1 MSEYRWNNRF
11 NPPLETASINFP
23 KRVTDLPT
31 TPANSTTHQMYGA
44 PFTPV
49 YTNPITSVPPISITT
64 LDVCSAQLTV
74 TMTLSF
80 GYRMSGT
87 DHVEFTFTN
96 SNTDVA
102 TTKSFQPATTY
113 TVGEFDP
120 GVTYFVYV
128 TPYINGLYTAPG
140 YYTSLSATSFF
151 LSSFATPP
159 GILQGLSL
167 TGSGSFA
174 IIRYTGVYPANILNQ
189 IAVDDNFGSP
199 QILIPVTSSSGTIVI
214 GPYTNGSG
222 YQFQLAPV
230 TGLAGQI
237 LRYGNPIP
245 VPAGSFFIPG
255 PPGTPNV
262 MSFLVDGANLS
273 FRIEADTT
281 VHPEPVSYLATT
293 YESLLFS
300 SLPSITG
307 PLDSITDLPYDYC
320 GFSVSTGLITPSNF
334 SVLSSGVAAC
344 NLVADITDNE
354 TGLWYSFRV
363 TSATLTGNELRGEYV
378 FTNSNL
384 QKTNLLYN
392 LGGPYTVNFSNVTLG
407 AEISS
412 YPFVDTRT
420 TISNINNT
428 ARFTTVLIKS
438 FANNVYTTPA
448 EYEYLTVFVGP
459 PFTPTNV
466 SNAVGNR
473 TFQWTVGSTGGP
485 RPTSYNFY
493 LGNTQTTLL
502 ASSTSVVGTISGL
515 TNGTTYTFNVVAY
528 ANSLSSAPL
537 TITGIVPAFAAPTSL
552 AVTSIDNT
560 EVNLGIGRPL
570 GGALG
575 YIVHAISGTNTVV
588 ASVRVEDTVDTPVP
602 ATFVG
607 GTLSAG
613 FAYSFKVYSQ
623 DTANPPPF
631 GFNVNLSAATPTSYF
646 LGPPARTTNI
656 RGSWAGTANVSDGTT
671 PTAVFTLTSTWPGGV
686 PVTEYLISNS
696 YLGSTWTASSEP
708 NYNLNYSFDVSSYAT
723 HRFTITPFGNNLL
736 GLSAQSASFDLNP
749 QPPTTASL
757 VFSGTQGLT
766 LTVAFSGPAYTAPN
780 DFYTILPLLTQNVS
794 GRVQSS
800 PFQNST
806 PVTSGYAYQFGVFS
820 TICGIVSLSGRIT
833 NTAFSGPPAPP
844 IVTFTLGPNRINFT
858 LLGDPCNNVVISNY
872 QITEFFSNISAGYV
886 RTALPPVV
894 VSVTPSAVP
903 SIATST
909 VSGVTTQTLNRVP
922 VSGFW
927 TESNSFFPS
936 FSYTPTILPET
947 SPLVLNTY
955 SNLVTLT
962 VELGVTSLTFPVT
975 AYSSNPPNTYG
986 YGTNLVVKPSQ
997 TMFNPASSLIFTWNS
1012 GSGPFSGGKYRY
1024 DIVSLGY
1031 SVGGNTLTSIT
1042 PTSQFINLYVPVP
1055 GISSVSLSNTTATVN
1070 VAASTDTSVVPQYYT
1085 VTDNFGNSLSGA
1097 TTLSSFVFSG
1107 LTAGQTYS
1115 YTVTGFSNG
1124 IQSVSSI
1131 PVLAYPG
1138 VPGPPGI
1145 SNFDTSFVKAGNGSA
1160 TATFNTFVG
1169 TTPYFVPLTDICL
1182 TVAQGTAGYS
1192 IAKTNISGL
1201 YTSNG
1206 PTYTLTN
1213 LSAGST
1219 YIFTLSAY
1227 GNQVYSTLSSVY
1239 SLFVGSIPPNGSPS
1253 VLLSNTNAF
1262 ITVSAANLAS
1272 RVGAVHPTSYVF
1284 TYTLC
1289 GSGIINSQ
1297 TVPYSEGQTQ
1307 YQGRFNNGELT
1318 ALSNYSFGVYT
1329 VTNGFCGN
1337 VVQAGVYNMGGPR
1350 DSLFSLTSVTTP
1362 GGNPTTADVSLQIIV
1377 STGYTPSPGLWPDT
1391 AYYFQAFTALDLLN
1405 YTPTLNPP
1413 PPTTDISQVNG
1424 NLYVVIAGPPGPI
1437 SDLGS
1442 GGRGA
1447 LVTYTYSNILSNQNV
1462 TVYVGKQSAVSNAPS
1477 YSSMVVFPDGTHIEA
1492 GAGGGPAY
1500 VGTVNGKPTTLA
1512 GVPGLSLYGNVGGD
1526 GGISPAHPSG
1536 FDGDGAA
1543 LDGSGNTINPIG
1555 LRVIPG
1561 GNTTIE
1567 GYVSL
1572 TYSTSIVPPTQM
1584 TSNIFVGRV
1593 PTAYRYSIDVY
1604 GIKNQ
1609 VQGISLSASVVVP
1622 PALPISP
1629 IITVNPQ
1636 TPPLLNIQLNTPIP
1650 ATVSWTPSPTTG
1662 SVYYYFINT
1671 SAGGLTFNSILTTDQ
1686 INLSYGFTATLYV
1699 QATTNSLSSAFA
1711 SSPPTLVSTN
1721 PPTNLTYSR
1730 NSTIVTLS
1738 WGSAYQPPYFIT
1750 GIISNFNYTFTV
1762 STATNAGV
1770 NNVYISSAGGGPAV
1784 TFGSNLLTP
1793 ARYAQIVDSIGS
1805 NEPIFVTLSGTGGY
1819 NRTFQVNAFNTE
1831 VVGSQIIGYLMS
1843 NTTLASLPSY
1853 SGATLVA
1860 SITNPS
1866 SLPTDGYTIWD
1877 TCGGAIIASNI
1888 YSNTYTWTGGVL
1900 GQRYNLA
1907 VQALNSNLYS
1917 PTSSASAG
1925 FLLAT
1930 TPVSLLSVSNIGS
1943 TVTISWTTPVQ
1954 SDGVRPTTNPPY
1966 FWNIYDQSGALITT
1980 GSTLSTTQFGA
1991 TLGRTYTYAIMT
2003 SYYGVSSTLTY
2014 GNPISLFTN
2023 PPTAVTQTTFG
2034 PGIVLSWGAA
2044 MQTVYFPN
2052 APTVATS
2059 QFPNGGYSI
2068 TDLCGN
2074 YGTTLTVSS
2083 NLTELYIPI
2092 AAPPYRSYNFA
2103 ITALHSSI
2111 CSAQVAPG
2119 PVFLGVNPVTN
2130 LTVTTLGNLATLRW
2144 LPALSNGPNSPY
2156 IIYDANGN
2164 QIGDPSTSFVRTL
2177 TYSTPGIYSITTLAT
2192 ELVSVYAYGAG
2203 GSVGA
2208 GGFVSNTYTV
2218 NSNTTI
2224 IISVGQAGAGGGNS
2238 TVYVPNPANPYLI
2251 LDAGGGGGFTVS
2263 GLGFIRNGGVSD
2275 GGGPGL
2281 PGFGS
2286 GGNASLGGGSPAGVD
2301 GQVVITLTTQTLS
2314 AALSVGTGVTS
2325 ITFPIINNTNYVL
2338 TVASYSNGLVATAS
2352 LGLNTIISAPSNLTT
2367 TNDGLYLSNRWD
2379 APITQPTGYLLTN
2392 LTTGT
2397 FNTPG
2402 IVSNSVF
2409 TEPGVNG
2416 TSYRF
2421 SLLALSNGLPSTQ
2434 ITSSPITLFCP
2445 APSNFNSSY
2454 SGTVISF
2461 TASGNPLFALET
2473 YTLTDGNGV
2482 VLQSGLPQFGV
2493 GSPTSTVQISPVT
2506 RVAGSNYTFRLFGT
2520 INGLSSTSVTTSA
2533 NLVIPGST
2541 TLGTPPFILNGTS
2554 SLITGSNS
2562 VYVSPCTPR
2571 GDTWRIA
2578 GTSLVRTYNQYTGV
2592 PGIQTWNSVAMS
2604 SNGDVIV
2611 ATNNDSSTGSN
2622 IWISLNDGLNWTGAT
2637 NPAGRAGYTAS
2648 NVAIALNGTTAVV
2661 ATTGGLWMSSNV
2673 LGSAP
2678 WSNITIPT
2686 SDIAAVAVSPDGS
2699 RIVYTPS
2706 SVGTV
2711 YYATM
2716 SGYPNIAFFGA
2727 NGPASPVTSTVFG
2740 GTQWARSGLAWSG
2753 DGTTIIAAAGN
2764 NPSGLMYISTNY
2776 GQTFSILPV
2785 YVYPVTTD
2793 YRPRSFTNVSVN
2805 SNATIILASYT
2816 PASTSG
2822 SNQSV
2827 RRYFYGQAG
2836 AYSNY
2841 WTEFSTGSGNGLL
2854 VPSSRGSYKTITSFG
2869 GDIQIICDSLS
2880 GSVFTSYDQG
2890 YSWYIVTVFQ
2900 NSSGYQAAGV
2910 SSDGLTQI
2918 VLGSNTYL
2926 QTLINTPQQ
2935 AASTNDYVAINANS
2949 GPYTAPAG
2957 VDGYTITPL
2966 LKNIPGPSQYV
2977 WTTPTPG
2984 PSFYAQTTAGT
2995 ANITGPSYASGYSL
3009 SGSITVMFLV
3019 INITSPVFPSSQTFN
3034 ISQISTYPETTATKY
3049 SSNAD
3054 SVTYSIQNTAYT
3066 TCNMSPGLY
3075 VFAVGA
3081 TGGTNTCNS
3090 PAEVYIPPPPP
3101 TGLTINGASGGTQLS
3116 VTWTAPANTF
3126 FPSSVQYQVYS
3137 NGAFLCNTASTFAEV
3152 ANSGSAT
3159 LVQVRTLTVSF
3170 TSTFVSAT
3178 SAPPAPPANM
3188 TISGYSNVSNVYLTW
3203 TSNAGTTYNIS
3214 YGATTTNS
3222 VTSPVVV
3229 PIPPGSNVV
3238 IGLTA
3243 LSNGLLS
3250 TKSILTCTNRIGSA
3264 VAAGIT
3270 ANVNVTT
3277 NFIVTSMR
3285 IIGGGGAGG
3294 AGGWGGNAISTQGG
3308 GGGGQGGTLT
3318 FSSGTGPIQSSAVIT
3333 LAAGK
3338 GGTAGISGN
3347 GGGGG
3352 TGSYISVGGNVV
3364 AYASGGGGGGGGNG
3378 SAGGNGSGYAGVGT
3392 GGTGGQVG
3400 TNINGGGGGGGG
3412 GIGTIPGANLPVGS
3426 YTSLS
3431 GSNGSSRV
3439 DSGSGLSNFGGAG
3452 GGGAGAGAQQSTP
3465 GVGGNFATV
3474 VGCAGGGGAGAS
3486 SFSTNPS
3493 NSPRGGAA
3501 ADGYVTISYVYLTG

>member
-1 MSEYRWNNRF
+1 
-11 NPPLETASINFP
+11 
-23 KRVTDLPT
+23 
-31 TPANSTTHQMYGA
+31 MYGG
-44 PFTPV
+44 PFVPV
-49 YTNPITSVPPISITT
+49 YTNPITRVPPISITT

-80 GYRMSGT
+80 GYKMSGT

-96 SNTDVA
+96 SNTNVM

-151 LSSFATPP
+151 LSSFATAP

-167 TGSGSFA
+167 TGSGSYA

-189 IAVDDNFGSP
+189 IAVDDNWGDA
-199 QILIPVTSSSGTIVI
+199 QLLIPVTSTSGSIVI

-222 YQFQLAPV
+222 YQFQVAPV
-230 TGLAGQI
+230 TGTAGQI

-245 VPAGSFFIPG
+245 VPAGRFFVPG
-255 PPGTPNV
+255 PPGTPNAL
-262 MSFLVDGANLS
+262 FYLVNTCNLD
-273 FRIEADTT
+273 FTVQADTT

-293 YESLLFS
+293 YESLLS
-300 SLPSITG
+300 STLPPITG

-320 GFSVSTGLITPSNF
+320 AFSVSTGLITPSNF

-344 NLVADITDNE
+344 NLVADITDDA

-363 TSATLTGNELRGEYV
+363 TSATLTLNELRGGYV

-384 QKTNLLYN
+384 QKANLLYN

-407 AEISS
+407 TVISS
-412 YPFVDTRT
+412 YPFVDPKT

-438 FANNVYTTPA
+438 FANNLYTIPA

-459 PFTPTNV
+459 PFIPINV
-466 SNAVGNR
+466 SNAVGNQ
-473 TFQWTVGSTGGP
+473 TFQWTVGSNGGP
-485 RPTSYNFY
+485 RPISYNFY

-537 TITGIVPAFAAPTSL
+537 TITGVIPAFASPKSL
-552 AVTSIDNT
+552 TVASIDNT
-560 EVNLGIGRPL
+560 EVNLEIGRPL
-570 GGALG
+570 GGSLG
-575 YIVHAISGTNTVV
+575 YVLQAISGANTVV
-588 ASVRVEDTVDTPVP
+588 ARTRVADSTDPTAVYTS
-602 ATFVG
+602 ATFAN

-613 FAYSFKVYSQ
+613 FAYSFKVFSQ
-623 DTANPPPF
+623 DTANPDPS
-631 GFNVNLSAATPTSYF
+631 FNITLSAATPTSYY

-686 PVTEYLISNS
+686 PVTEYQILDS
-696 YLGSTWTASSEP
+696 YLGRTWTAP
-708 NYNLNYSFDVSSYAT
+708 ADQYYNLNYSFDISSYAT
-723 HRFTITPFGNNLL
+723 HRFTITPFGNNLT

-766 LTVAFSGPAYTAPN
+766 LTVVFSGPAYTAPN
-780 DFYTILPLLTQNVS
+780 DYYTILPLLTQNIC
-794 GRVQSS
+794 GQVQSS

-806 PVTSGYAYQFGVFS
+806 PVTSGYAYQFGVYS
-820 TICGIVSLSGRIT
+820 TICGIVSLSARTT
-833 NTAFSGPPAPP
+833 NTAYSGPPAPP
-844 IVTFTLGPNRINFT
+844 IVTYALGTNQINFT
-858 LLGDPCNNVVISNY
+858 LRGDPCNNVVISNY
-872 QITEFFSNISAGYV
+872 QITEYFSNTISGYI
-886 RTALPPVV
+886 RTGLPPVV
-894 VSVTPSAVP
+894 VSVTPSTVP
-903 SIATST
+903 STATST
-909 VSGVTTQTLNRVP
+909 VSGRFSQTFTAFRPAN
-922 VSGFW
+922 SW
-927 TESNSFFPS
+927 SESNSFFPS
-936 FSYTPTILPET
+936 FSSLSNPQ
-947 SPLVLNTY
+947 SDPLQLNTY

-962 VELGVTSLTFPVT
+962 LCQGVTSLSFPVT
-975 AYSSNPPNTYG
+975 AYSFNSPDTYT
-986 YGTNLVVKPSQ
+986 YGTNLTVKPSQ
-997 TMFNPASSLIFTWNS
+997 TVFDPTNSLIFTWQS
-1012 GSGPFSGGKYRY
+1012 GTGPFSGGKYRY

-1031 SVGGNTLTSIT
+1031 STGGNTLTSIT
-1042 PTSQFINLYVPVP
+1042 PNTQFISLYVPVP
-1055 GISSVSLSNTTATVN
+1055 GTPSVSLSNTTVTVN
-1070 VAASTDTSVVPQYYT
+1070 VAASTDTSVIPQYYT
-1085 VTDNFGNSLSGA
+1085 VTDNFGRSISGA

-1124 IQSVSSI
+1124 IQSVSSL

-1169 TTPYFVPLTDICL
+1169 TTPYYVPLTDICL

-1192 IAKTNISGL
+1192 IAKTNISSS

-1227 GNQVYSTLSSVY
+1227 GNQLYSTLSSVY
-1239 SLFVGSIPPNGSPS
+1239 SLYVGSIPPNGSPS
-1253 VLLSNTNAF
+1253 VLLSNTDAY
-1262 ITVSAANLAS
+1262 ITVSAANVAS
-1272 RVGAVHPTSYVF
+1272 RVGAVHPSSYVF

-1289 GSGIINSQ
+1289 GSGVIRSQ
-1297 TVPYSEGQTQ
+1297 TVPYSDGQTQ

-1391 AYYFQAFTALDLLN
+1391 AYYFQAFTASDPLN
-1405 YTPTLNPP
+1405 YAPYLNPP
-1413 PPTTDISQVNG
+1413 EGTTYKSEVNG

-1447 LVTYTYSNILSNQNV
+1447 LVTYTYSNILRNQNV
-1462 TVYVGKQSAVSNAPS
+1462 TVYVGKQSAVSNEPS
-1477 YSSMVVFPDGTHIEA
+1477 YSSMVVFPDGTYFEA
-1492 GAGGGPAY
+1492 GAGGGAAY
-1500 VGTVNGKPTTLA
+1500 SGFDPRGRPITLA
-1512 GVPGLSLYGNVGGD
+1512 GIQGQSLHGNVGGP
-1526 GGISPAHPSG
+1526 GGVSPGHPNG
-1536 FDGDGAA
+1536 FDGNGAA
-1543 LDGSGNTINPIG
+1543 LNEDKDTITPIG
-1555 LRVIPG
+1555 LRIIPG
-1561 GNTTIE
+1561 GNTTAE
-1567 GYVSL
+1567 GYVSF
-1572 TYSTSIVPPTQM
+1572 TYYTSVVPPTRM
-1584 TSNIFVGRV
+1584 TSNLFVGRV
-1593 PTAYRYSIDVY
+1593 PTAYKYEIDIY

-1609 VQGISLSASVVVP
+1609 VQGKTLSASAIVP

-1629 IITVNPQ
+1629 TITVNPQ
-1636 TPPLLNIQLNTPIP
+1636 TPPLLNIQIGTLIP
-1650 ATVSWTPSPTTG
+1650 ATLSWTPSPTPG
-1662 SVYYYFINT
+1662 STYYYFINT

-1686 INLSYGFTATLYV
+1686 ITLPYGYSAKLYV
-1699 QATTNSLSSAFA
+1699 QATSNDLSSTFV
-1711 SSPPTLVSTN
+1711 SSPTTLVYTN
-1721 PPTNLTYSR
+1721 PPTTLTYTR
-1730 NSTIVTLS
+1730 NSNIVTLS
-1738 WGSAYQPPYFIT
+1738 WGSAYQPPYYIPGT
-1750 GIISNFNYTFTV
+1750 TSNYNYAFTL

-1770 NNVYISSAGGGPAV
+1770 NTVYISTAGGGPSV

-1793 ARYAQIVDSIGS
+1793 AMYAQIVDSIGS

-1853 SGATLVA
+1853 SGANLYA
-1860 SITNPS
+1860 AITNPS

-1877 TCGGAIIASNI
+1877 TYGGAIIASNI

-1917 PTSSASAG
+1917 PTASASAG
-1925 FLLAT
+1925 FILAT
-1930 TPVSLLSVSNIGS
+1930 TPVSLLSVSNVGS
-1943 TVTISWTTPVQ
+1943 TVTLSWTTPVQ

-1966 FWNIYDQSGALITT
+1966 FWNIYDQSGSLITT
-1980 GSTLSTTQFGA
+1980 GSTLSTSTFVA
-1991 TLGRTYTYAIMT
+1991 TLGRTYTYSIMT

-2023 PPTAVTQTTFG
+2023 PPTAVTQTTYG

-2052 APTVATS
+2052 APTVSTS

-2074 YGTTLTVSS
+2074 YGSVITASS
-2083 NLTELYIPI
+2083 NLTELYVPI
-2092 AAPPYRSYNFA
+2092 AAPPYKYYNFA
-2103 ITALHSSI
+2103 ITALNSSI
-2111 CSAQVAPG
+2111 CSTQVAPG
-2119 PVFLGVNPVTN
+2119 AVFLGVNPVTN

-2144 LPALSNGPNSPY
+2144 LPALTNGPNSPY

-2208 GGFVSNTYTV
+2208 GGFASNTYTV

-2224 IISVGQAGAGGGNS
+2224 IINVGQAGAGGGNS

-2251 LDAGGGGGFTVS
+2251 LDAGGGGGYTVS
-2263 GLGFIRNGGVSD
+2263 GAGFIRNGGVSD

-2286 GGNASLGGGSPAGVD
+2286 GGSASLGGGSPAGVD
-2301 GQVVITLTTQTLS
+2301 GKVVITLTTQTAS
-2314 AALSVGTGVTS
+2314 SALSVGTGITS
-2325 ITFPIINNTNYVL
+2325 ITFPVLNNTNYAL

-2352 LGLNTIISAPSNLTT
+2352 LGLNTIISAPSNLVT

-2402 IVSNSVF
+2402 VVSNSVF
-2409 TEPGVNG
+2409 TEIGVNG

-2421 SLLALSNGLPSTQ
+2421 SLIALSNGLPSTQ
-2434 ITSSPITLFCP
+2434 AESSPIILFCP

-2461 TASGNPLFALET
+2461 TASGNPAFALET
-2473 YTLTDGNGV
+2473 YTLTDGSGLI
-2482 VLQSGLPQFGV
+2482 LQTGLPQFGV
-2493 GSPTSTVQISPVT
+2493 GSATSTVQITPVI
-2506 RVAGSNYTFRLFGT
+2506 RAAGSSYTFRLFGT
-2520 INGLSSTSVTTSA
+2520 INGLSSSFVTTST

-2541 TLGTPPFILNGTS
+2541 ALGTPPFILNVIS
-2554 SLITGSNS
+2554 SLSSGSNNINIF
-2562 VYVSPCTPR
+2562 PCTPV
-2571 GDTWRIA
+2571 GDTWNIVP
-2578 GTSLVRTYNQYTGV
+2578 TSLVRRYNQYTGV
-2592 PGIQTWNSVAMS
+2592 PGLQDWNSVAMS
-2604 SNGDVIV
+2604 SNGRIMLASD
-2611 ATNNDSSTGSN
+2611 NDGSTGSN
-2622 IWISLNDGLNWTGAT
+2622 IWISLNGGLNWTGAT

-2648 NVAIALNGTTAVV
+2648 NVAIALNGTTAAV

-2673 LGSAP
+2673 LVSAP

-2686 SDIAAVAVSPDGS
+2686 ANIGAVAVSPDGS
-2699 RIVYTPS
+2699 RIVYTPT

-2716 SGYPNIAFFGA
+2716 SGYPNLAFFGA
-2727 NGPASPVTSTVFG
+2727 NGPASPISSTVFG
-2740 GTQWARSGLAWSG
+2740 GTQWASSGLAWSG
-2753 DGTTIIAAAGN
+2753 DGTTIIAAAGF
-2764 NPSGLMYISTNY
+2764 NPSGLLYRSTDY
-2776 GQTFSILPV
+2776 GQTFSLLPV
-2785 YVYPVTTD
+2785 FSRLSTPNPVPEP
-2793 YRPRSFTNVSVN
+2793 YTNVSVN
-2805 SNATIILASYT
+2805 SNATIILASY
-2816 PASTSG
+2816 ASTNIS
-2822 SNQSV
+2822 SNQNV
-2827 RRYFYGQAG
+2827 YKYTYGVNSS
-2836 AYSNY
+2836 YPTY
-2841 WTEFSTGSGNGLL
+2841 WRELVIGSGGGFT
-2854 VPSSRGSYKTITSFG
+2854 VPSSVGSYKTTTSFL

-2880 GSVFTSYDQG
+2880 GRVFTSYDQG
-2890 YSWYIVTVFQ
+2890 FSWYVVTVFQ

-2935 AASTNDYVAINANS
+2935 AASTNDYVANNGGQAV
-2949 GPYTAPAG
+2949 YQAPAG

-2984 PSFYAQTTAGT
+2984 PSIYAQTTAGT
-2995 ANITGPSYASGYSL
+2995 ANITGPAYASGYSL

-3019 INITSPVFPSSQTFN
+3019 INITSPVFASSQTFN
-3034 ISQISTYPETTATKY
+3034 ISQASSYPATTATKF
-3049 SSNAD
+3049 SSNTD
-3054 SVTYSIQNTAYT
+3054 SVTYVIQNTGYT

-3075 VFAVGA
+3075 VFSVGA
-3081 TGGTNTCNS
+3081 TGGANTCNS

-3101 TGLTINGASGGTQLS
+3101 TAVTIGGASGGTQLS
-3116 VTWTAPANTF
+3116 VTWTAPANTYF
-3126 FPSSVQYQVYS
+3126 QSSPTYDVYS
-3137 NGAFLCNTASTFAEV
+3137 NGAFLCNTASTNATMS
-3152 ANSGSAT
+3152 NSGSAT
-3159 LVQVRTLTVSF
+3159 LVQIRTSNVGF
-3170 TSTFVSAT
+3170 TSTFASDT
-3178 SAPPAPPANM
+3178 SAPPLPPANM
-3188 TISGYSNVSNVYLTW
+3188 AISGYSNVSNVNLTW

-3214 YGATTTNS
+3214 YGPTTAGS
-3222 VTSPVVV
+3222 VSSPYVV
-3229 PIPPGSNVV
+3229 PVLPGSNVV

-3243 LSNGLLS
+3243 LSNSLLS

-3270 ANVNVTT
+3270 TNVNVTT
-3277 NFIVTSMR
+3277 NFIVTSLR

-3308 GGGGQGGTLT
+3308 GGGGQGGTLL
-3318 FSSGTGPIQSSAVIT
+3318 FSDGTGPIQNPGVIT
-3333 LAAGK
+3333 LASGK
-3338 GGTAGISGN
+3338 GGTAGTSGN

-3364 AYASGGGGGGGGNG
+3364 VYASGGGGGGGGNG
-3378 SAGGNGSGYAGVGT
+3378 SAGGGGSGYAGGGT
-3392 GGTGGQVG
+3392 GGTGGQAG

-3412 GIGTIPGANLPVGS
+3412 GQGTVVSFVGS
-3426 YTSLS
+3426 YTSNT
-3431 GSNGSSRV
+3431 GSSGSSRV
-3439 DSGSGLSNFGGAG
+3439 DSGSGYSNYGGAG
-3452 GGGAGAGAQQSTP
+3452 GGGAGAGAQQNTP
-3465 GVGGNFATV
+3465 GVGGNYATA

-3486 SFSTNPS
+3486 AFSTNPS
-3493 NSPRGGAA
+3493 NSPRGGSA

>member
-31 TPANSTTHQMYGA
+31 TPANSTTRQMYGG
-44 PFTPV
+44 PFVPV
-49 YTNPITSVPPISITT
+49 YTNPITRVPPISITT

-151 LSSFATPP
+151 LSSFATAP

-167 TGSGSFA
+167 TGSGSYA

-189 IAVDDNFGSP
+189 IAVDDNWGDA
-199 QILIPVTSSSGTIVI
+199 QLLIPVTSTSGSIVI

-222 YQFQLAPV
+222 YQFQVAPV
-230 TGLAGQI
+230 TGTAGQI

-245 VPAGSFFIPG
+245 VPAGRFFVPG

-262 MSFLVDGANLS
+262 TNYLVANTNLS
-273 FRIEADTT
+273 FSVNADTT

-293 YESLLFS
+293 YQSTVAQVLSTLTSRAF
-300 SLPSITG
+300 
-307 PLDSITDLPYDYC
+307 DLISDLSETYC
-320 GFSVSTGLITPSNF
+320 GFSVSTGLISPLNF

-344 NLVADITDNE
+344 NLVADITDDY
-354 TGLWYSFRV
+354 TGSWYSFRV
-363 TSATLTGNELRGEYV
+363 TSATSNDDDGGYV

-384 QKTNLLYN
+384 TKNTYLNQGSII
-392 LGGPYTVNFSNVTLG
+392 GGADANFSVRFSNVTLG
-407 AEISS
+407 SQISS
-412 YPFVDTRT
+412 YPFTSQT
-420 TISNINNT
+420 TLISNIQT
-428 ARFTTVLIKS
+428 STFTTVLIKS
-438 FANNVYTTPA
+438 FANNIYSDTN
-448 EYEYLTVFVGP
+448 EYLTIFAGSPNV
-459 PFTPTNV
+459 PTNV

-473 TFQWTVGSTGGP
+473 TFQWTLGSNGGP

-493 LGNTQTTLL
+493 LGNIQTTLL
-502 ASSTSVVGTISGL
+502 ATSSSVVGTMSGL
-515 TNGTTYTFNVVAY
+515 TNGTTYAFNAVAY
-528 ANSLSSAPL
+528 ANGLSSAPL
-537 TITGIVPAFAAPTSL
+537 TITGIVPAFAAPKYL
-552 AVTSIDNT
+552 IVLSIDNT
-560 EVNLGIGRPL
+560 EVNLAIGRPL
-570 GGALG
+570 GGSLG
-575 YIVHAISGTNTVV
+575 YVVQAISGANTVV
-588 ASVRVEDTVDTPVP
+588 ARTSVSDAVDPRDVYVP
-602 ATFVG
+602 ATFVN

-613 FAYSFKVYSQ
+613 FAYSFKVFSQ
-623 DTANPPPF
+623 DTANPDPS
-631 GFNVNLSAATPTSYF
+631 FNITLSAATPTSYY

-686 PVTEYLISNS
+686 PVTEYRISNS
-696 YLGSTWTASSEP
+696 YLGSTWTAP
-708 NYNLNYSFDVSSYAT
+708 ADQYYNLNYSFDISSYAT
-723 HRFTITPFGNNLL
+723 HRFTITPFGNNLT

-766 LTVAFSGPAYTAPN
+766 LTVVFSGPAYTAPN
-780 DFYTILPLLTQNVS
+780 DYYTIRPLLTQNIC
-794 GRVQSS
+794 GQVQSS

-806 PVTSGYAYQFGVFS
+806 PVTSGYAYQFGVYS
-820 TICGIVSLSGRIT
+820 TICGIVSLSARTT
-833 NTAFSGPPAPP
+833 NTAYSGPPAPP
-844 IVTFTLGPNRINFT
+844 IVTYALGTNQINFT
-858 LLGDPCNNVVISNY
+858 LRGDPCNNVVISNY
-872 QITEFFSNISAGYV
+872 QITEYFSNISSGYV
-886 RTALPPVV
+886 RTGLSPVV
-894 VSVTPSAVP
+894 VSVTPSTVP
-903 SIATST
+903 STAAST
-909 VSGVTTQTLNRVP
+909 VSGSFSQIFTAVRPAN
-922 VSGFW
+922 SW
-927 TESNSFFPS
+927 SESNSFFPS
-936 FSYTPTILPET
+936 FSSLSNPQ
-947 SPLVLNTY
+947 SDPLQLNTY

-962 VELGVTSLTFPVT
+962 LCLGVTSLSFPVT
-975 AYSSNPPNTYG
+975 AYSFSSPDTYT
-986 YGTNLVVKPSQ
+986 YGTNLTVKPSQ
-997 TMFNPASSLIFTWNS
+997 TVFDPTNSLIFTWQS
-1012 GSGPFSGGKYRY
+1012 GTGPFSGGKYRY

-1031 SVGGNTLTSIT
+1031 STGGNTLTSIT
-1042 PTSQFINLYVPVP
+1042 PNTQFINLYVPVP
-1055 GISSVSLSNTTATVN
+1055 GTPSVSLSNTTVTVN
-1070 VAASTDTSVVPQYYT
+1070 VSASTDTSVIPQYYT
-1085 VTDNFGNSLSGA
+1085 VTDNFGNSVSGA

-1107 LTAGQTYS
+1107 LTAGQVYS

-1124 IQSVSSI
+1124 IQSVSSL

-1169 TTPYFVPLTDICL
+1169 TTPYYVPLTDICL

-1192 IAKTNISGL
+1192 IAKTNISSS

-1227 GNQVYSTLSSVY
+1227 GNQLYSTLSSVY
-1239 SLFVGSIPPNGSPS
+1239 SLYVGSIPPNGSPS
-1253 VLLSNTNAF
+1253 ALLSNTDAY

-1272 RVGAVHPTSYVF
+1272 RVGAVHPTSYIF
-1284 TYTLC
+1284 TSTLC
-1289 GSGIINSQ
+1289 GSGVISSQ
-1297 TVPYSEGQTQ
+1297 TVPYSDGQTQ

-1391 AYYFQAFTALDLLN
+1391 AYYFQAFTASDPLN
-1405 YTPTLNPP
+1405 YVPYLLNPP
-1413 PPTTDISQVNG
+1413 QATTYPANVNG
-1424 NLYVVIAGPPGPI
+1424 NLYVVIAGPAGPI
-1437 SDLGS
+1437 SSLGS
-1442 GGRGA
+1442 GGSGA
-1447 LVTYTYSNILSNQNV
+1447 LVTYTYSNILRNQNV
-1462 TVYVGKQSAVSNAPS
+1462 TVYVGKQSAVSNEPS
-1477 YSSMVVFPDGTHIEA
+1477 YSSMVVFPDGTHFEA

-1500 VGTVNGKPTTLA
+1500 VATLNGKPTTF
-1512 GVPGLSLYGNVGGD
+1512 PGIQGQSLYANVGGP
-1526 GGISPAHPSG
+1526 GGVSPGHPNG
-1536 FDGDGAA
+1536 FDGNGAA

-1561 GNTTIE
+1561 GNTTAE
-1567 GYVSL
+1567 GYVSF
-1572 TYSTSIVPPTQM
+1572 TYYTSIVPSTLM
-1584 TSNIFVGRV
+1584 TSNVFVGRV
-1593 PTAYRYSIDVY
+1593 PTAYKYEIDIY

-1609 VQGISLSASVVVP
+1609 VQGKTLSASAIVP

-1629 IITVNPQ
+1629 TITVNPQ
-1636 TPPLLNIQLNTPIP
+1636 TPPLLNIQIGTLIP
-1650 ATVSWTPSPTTG
+1650 ATLSWTPSPTPG
-1662 SVYYYFINT
+1662 VSYYYFINT

-1686 INLSYGFTATLYV
+1686 ITLPYGYSAKLYV
-1699 QATTNSLSSAFA
+1699 QATSNDLSSTFV
-1711 SSPPTLVSTN
+1711 SSPTTLVYTN
-1721 PPTNLTYSR
+1721 PPTTLTYTR
-1730 NSTIVTLS
+1730 NSNIVTLS
-1738 WGSAYQPPYFIT
+1738 WGSAYQPPYYIP

-1770 NNVYISSAGGGPAV
+1770 NTVYISTGGGGPSV

-1793 ARYAQIVDSIGS
+1793 AMYAQIVDSIGS

-1853 SGATLVA
+1853 SGANLYA
-1860 SITNPS
+1860 AITNPS

-1925 FLLAT
+1925 FILAT
-1930 TPVSLLSVSNIGS
+1930 TPVSLLSVSNVGS

-1966 FWNIYDQSGALITT
+1966 FWNIYDQSGSFVTT
-1980 GSTLSTTQFGA
+1980 GSTLSTSTFVA
-1991 TLGRTYTYAIMT
+1991 SLGRTYTYAIMA

-2023 PPTAVTQTTFG
+2023 PPTAVTQTTYG

-2052 APTVATS
+2052 APTVSTS

-2074 YGTTLTVSS
+2074 YGSVITASS

-2092 AAPPYRSYNFA
+2092 TAPPYKYYNFA
-2103 ITALHSSI
+2103 ITALNSSI

-2144 LPALSNGPNSPY
+2144 LSALSNGPNSPY

-2192 ELVSVYAYGAG
+2192 ELVSVYAFGAG

-2251 LDAGGGGGFTVS
+2251 LDAGGGGGYTVS
-2263 GLGFIRNGGVSD
+2263 GLGFVRNGGVSD

-2286 GGNASLGGGSPAGVD
+2286 GGDAAIGGGSPAGVD
-2301 GQVVITLTTQTLS
+2301 GKVVITLTTQTLS
-2314 AALSVGTGVTS
+2314 SLIYVGTGLTS
-2325 ITFPIINNTNYVL
+2325 ITFPVLNNTNYAL

-2352 LGLNTIISAPSNLTT
+2352 LGLNTIISAPTGLTT
-2367 TNDGLYLSNRWD
+2367 TNEGLYLSNSWT
-2379 APITQPTGYLLTN
+2379 PPLTQPTGYLLTN

-2402 IVSNSVF
+2402 IVSSSVF
-2409 TEPGVNG
+2409 TEIGVNG

-2421 SLLALSNGLPSTQ
+2421 SLVALSNGLPSTQ
-2434 ITSSPITLFCP
+2434 AESTPIILFCP

-2454 SGTVISF
+2454 SGTTIAF
-2461 TASGNPLFALET
+2461 TASGNPNFGLES
-2473 YTLTDGNGV
+2473 YILTDG
-2482 VLQSGLPQFGV
+2482 SGNIIQTGIPQYITGT
-2493 GSPTSTVQISPVT
+2493 SASTVQISPVT
-2506 RVAGSNYTFRLFGT
+2506 RPYGNSYTFGLYGSIR
-2520 INGLSSTSVTTSA
+2520 GLSSVTVTTS
-2533 NLVIPGST
+2533 VDMIIPGTTSLGGYITGPGAAGFNVFNLSALSSAVTCITAYQCTPSADSFAAITTNLQATSYYTNST
-2541 TLGTPPFILNGTS
+2541 NSKWNAVQMSFDGTKILAANTDTSGNALWYSSNQGIGWGVMTIPQLSNVSVTNIALAGTGTWAAAMTTCGLWVTSNIAVYPWFYVSNTRGSNITALGFSPDGTRLVMGVYLGGLFSANTSQLAINPVFTSGQNSGNDDWSQVSWAGDGTVVFAVGRAATTSPKYSITNGQTWSNIINGTS
-2554 SLITGSNS
+2554 IWVSVAANSNGTLVSLGGSSYPTLLTGNVGS
-2562 VYVSPCTPR
+2562 
-2571 GDTWRIA
+2571 W
-2578 GTSLVRTYNQYTGV
+2578 TSLY
-2592 PGIQTWNSVAMS
+2592 
-2604 SNGDVIV
+2604 
-2611 ATNNDSSTGSN
+2611 
-2622 IWISLNDGLNWTGAT
+2622 
-2637 NPAGRAGYTAS
+2637 
-2648 NVAIALNGTTAVV
+2648 
-2661 ATTGGLWMSSNV
+2661 
-2673 LGSAP
+2673 LG
-2678 WSNITIPT
+2678 IPT
-2686 SDIAAVAVSPDGS
+2686 GL
-2699 RIVYTPS
+2699 
-2706 SVGTV
+2706 
-2711 YYATM
+2711 
-2716 SGYPNIAFFGA
+2716 
-2727 NGPASPVTSTVFG
+2727 PVTSDK
-2740 GTQWARSGLAWSG
+2740 L
-2753 DGTTIIAAAGN
+2753 
-2764 NPSGLMYISTNY
+2764 
-2776 GQTFSILPV
+2776 
-2785 YVYPVTTD
+2785 YV
-2793 YRPRSFTNVSVN
+2793 
-2805 SNATIILASYT
+2805 ACSYT
-2816 PASTSG
+2816 
-2822 SNQSV
+2822 
-2827 RRYFYGQAG
+2827 
-2836 AYSNY
+2836 
-2841 WTEFSTGSGNGLL
+2841 
-2854 VPSSRGSYKTITSFG
+2854 
-2869 GDIQIICDSLS
+2869 GDIQIAVLTATPSAY
-2880 GSVFTSYDQG
+2880 TSYDFG
-2890 YSWYIVTVFQ
+2890 KTWIPESRFRTTTKFT
-2900 NSSGYQAAGV
+2900 GAAV
-2910 SSDGLTQI
+2910 SSNGFVTT
-2918 VLGSNTYL
+2918 VLGYDSSL
-2926 QTLINTPQQ
+2926 QSVINVPTSSPLTTIIPFSTSSITTSATLPIGSTGFEIIPYRQNVPGPTLFLWATPQL
-2935 AASTNDYVAINANS
+2935 
-2949 GPYTAPAG
+2949 GPE
-2957 VDGYTITPL
+2957 
-2966 LKNIPGPSQYV
+2966 
-2977 WTTPTPG
+2977 
-2984 PSFYAQTTAGT
+2984 FYPQT
-2995 ANITGPSYASGYSL
+2995 TGPSSTTSPSFASGYSTAGKLVGYVLVNKTSSNPTITATSIDAYPTSSTATLTYVTSNTNYIQYIL
-3009 SGSITVMFLV
+3009 SNATTYDLIPGTYTMKFTVTGGNSSEISLF
-3019 INITSPVFPSSQTFN
+3019 IPANPPTITSLNGANGGTSIYVTWSAPNVDPAL
-3034 ISQISTYPETTATKY
+3034 TYSYNVY
-3049 SSNAD
+3049 SS
-3054 SVTYSIQNTAYT
+3054 
-3066 TCNMSPGLY
+3066 
-3075 VFAVGA
+3075 
-3081 TGGTNTCNS
+3081 GT
-3090 PAEVYIPPPPP
+3090 
-3101 TGLTINGASGGTQLS
+3101 
-3116 VTWTAPANTF
+3116 
-3126 FPSSVQYQVYS
+3126 
-3137 NGAFLCNTASTFAEV
+3137 FLCNTGSTNAYIP
-3152 ANSGSAT
+3152 NSGSAT
-3159 LVQVRTLTVSF
+3159 LVQIQTLNAGV
-3170 TSTFVSAT
+3170 TSAFASAT
-3178 SAPPAPPANM
+3178 SAPPSPPANM

-3214 YGATTTNS
+3214 YGPTTAGS
-3222 VTSPVVV
+3222 VSSPYVV
-3229 PIPPGSNVV
+3229 PVLPGSNVV
-3238 IGLTA
+3238 IGLTS
-3243 LSNGLLS
+3243 LSLGLLS

-3270 ANVNVTT
+3270 TNVNVTT
-3277 NFIVTSMR
+3277 NFIVTSLR

-3308 GGGGQGGTLT
+3308 GGGGQGGTLL
-3318 FSSGTGPIQSSAVIT
+3318 FSDGTGPIQNPGVIT
-3333 LAAGK
+3333 LASGK
-3338 GGTAGISGN
+3338 GGTAGTSGN

-3364 AYASGGGGGGGGNG
+3364 VYASGGGGGGGGNG
-3378 SAGGNGSGYAGVGT
+3378 SAGGGGSGYAGGGT
-3392 GGTGGQVG
+3392 GGTGGQAG

-3412 GIGTIPGANLPVGS
+3412 GQGTVVSFVGS
-3426 YTSLS
+3426 YTSNT

-3452 GGGAGAGAQQSTP
+3452 GGGAGAGAQQNTP
-3465 GVGGNFATV
+3465 GVGGNYATA

-3486 SFSTNPS
+3486 AFSTNPS
-3493 NSPRGGAA
+3493 NSPRGGSA